1 MGTRRF
7 FLILAIALVSLM
19 LWQEW
24 QLDYGRPAAPSPAAA
39 FPPVAVPGDTA
50 PQPAVPGDT
59 APADMTPGDRVP
71 GDRAP
76 GDDVPDLR
84 PPEAPGEE
92 LAAPVAPPM
101 PQTGYIRVETDV
113 LQLDIDPRG
122 GTLVGLA
129 LKRYPVE
136 KRVPD
141 VPVRLLRRSPRDF
154 YIVQTGLLARQ
165 APAPSH
171 EALYRSDSTDYRL
184 GNAESLAVDLHWQSG
199 TGLAVTKTLLFRRA
213 SYAVEVIHRVD
224 NRSDEDW
231 RGNVYGQLQRT
242 PPGKRESYFIYTYT
256 GAVLSTPEDRY
267 RKIDFS
273 DIRKGIAPVDAE
285 AAWAA
290 LIQHYFVTA
299 LVPANRREVWR
310 YYTRSAPSTGGHII
324 GALSGGHRVGTGES
338 KELGQV
344 LYLGPKLQREL
355 RSVADG
361 LELTVDYGF
370 LWFIGKV
377 LFWLLE
383 VFYRLTGNWG
393 AAIVL
398 LTVFVKLLFYRL
410 SASGYRSM
418 AELRRL
424 QPRMQALRER
434 HGADRQQMNQ
444 AMMKLYKEEKV
455 NPLGG
460 CFPILVQIPVFI
472 ALYWVL
478 LESVEIRQAEFVF
491 WIDDLSSP
499 DRFFVLPILMGLTM
513 YAQQKMNPPPM
524 DPMQEKI
531 LSVMPLVFS
540 VFSAFFP
547 SGLVLYWVASNI
559 LSIAQQWKITRDLE
573 RPKAVTRSA

>member
-7 FLILAIALVSLM
+7 FLVLAIALVSLM

-24 QLDYGRPAAPSPAAA
+24 QLDYGRPAAPAAPAVPLPAAA
-39 FPPVAVPGDTA
+39 PGPV
-50 PQPAVPGDT
+50 PAT
-59 APADMTPGDRVP
+59 
-71 GDRAP
+71 P
-76 GDDVPDLR
+76 GDDVPDVR
-84 PPEAPGEE
+84 
-92 LAAPVAPPM
+92 APVAVGEAPARRTEPPL

-113 LQLDIDPRG
+113 LQVDIDPRG

-129 LKRYPVE
+129 LKHYPVE

-141 VPVRLLRRSPRDF
+141 VPVRLLRRSPEDF

-199 TGLAVTKTLLFRRA
+199 TGVTVTKTLLFRRA
-213 SYAVEVIHRVD
+213 SYSIEVIHRI
-224 NRSDEDW
+224 NNQSDVDW

-242 PPGKRESYFIYTYT
+242 PPGKRESYFLYTYT

-267 RKIDFS
+267 RKIDFG
-273 DIRKGIAPVDAE
+273 DIRKGTAPVDAE

-299 LVPANRREVWR
+299 LTPASRREIWR
-310 YYTRSAPSTGGHII
+310 YYTRPVPSTGGHII
-324 GALSGGHRVGTGES
+324 GALSGSHQVPVGES
-338 KELGQV
+338 RALGQV

-355 RSVADG
+355 KTVADG

-383 VFYRLTGNWG
+383 AFYRLTGNWG
-393 AAIVL
+393 VAIVL
-398 LTVFVKLLFYRL
+398 LTLFIKLLFYRL
-410 SASGYRSM
+410 SAAGYRSM
-418 AELRRL
+418 ADLRRL
-424 QPRMQALRER
+424 QPRMQALREH
-434 HGADRQQMNQ
+434 HGGDRQQMNR
-444 AMMKLYKEEKV
+444 AMMKMYKEEKV

-540 VFSAFFP
+540 IFSAFFP

-573 RPKAVTRSA
+573 RPKAVTRRA